1 MTPDDLRI
9 AVRQRSIL
17 ECLDLACMFC
27 VRRCTGIAVAL
38 LVGALPMA
46 LINVVLIGPDGADR
60 MLPSWFFWLALETPW
75 AMAPLTLF
83 LGLAMFT
90 DRLGGADWRGI
101 AAGMAGAVGP
111 LLIYQTLLRGL
122 AILFVLPF
130 PFFLVALAFVDPVI
144 LLERG
149 PIRGIWRRSTAIFA
163 RSRGRILAALAL
175 EMVIVPL
182 GWVLAVF
189 AIDQL
194 ASLWAGRPVMAV
206 LDPENAD
213 QGFGRALFTW
223 HGQLAWWG
231 VMTLVTVFR
240 FVTYID
246 TRIRDEGW
254 DIELKLR
261 NPATYVGLE
270 RWRGAAAVIVI
281 VALLMA
287 PAAAVGAEEEGE
299 ATARAAQ
306 KAVVKQRFPWYDA
319 GSDGFRPVVGTSME
333 TGTRRSEST
342 ARESAWDFSL
352 PEFTALGTVAK
363 GGMIVLLLAAVAAVA
378 WVVLRHGF
386 DPVVNEEIESPA
398 AAAVFNDEHLE
409 TLPVQA
415 RADVDN
421 LLPLIEARLAAGDHA
436 AAAILYHAWQLVELH
451 RGGVIELA
459 QGKTNRRYA
468 ADVAARAPLLAD
480 LFRHTARLSER
491 ARFGRL
497 PVSAEAFDEVWSQ
510 RHRIDS
516 AATEAAA

>member
-60 MLPSWFFWLALETPW
+60 LLPSWFFWLALQTPW

-83 LGLAMFT
+83 LGVAMFT
-90 DRLGGADWRGI
+90 DRLGAADWRGI
-101 AAGMAGAVGP
+101 AGGMAGAVGP

-122 AILFVLPF
+122 SILLVLPF

-149 PIRGIWRRSTAIFA
+149 PIRGIWQRSIAILA
-163 RSRGRILAALAL
+163 RSGGRILAALAL

-206 LDPENAD
+206 LDPVRPDWAL
-213 QGFGRALFTW
+213 GRALFTW
-223 HGQLAWWG
+223 RGQLAWWG

-319 GSDGFRPVVGTSME
+319 GSDGFRPIVGRSME
-333 TGTRRSEST
+333 TGTRRSES
-342 ARESAWDFSL
+342 
-352 PEFTALGTVAK
+352 EFGALGTVAK

-378 WVVLRHGF
+378 WVVRSHGF
-386 DPVVNEEIESPA
+386 DPVVKAEIESPA
-398 AAAVFNDEHLE
+398 AAAVFGDEHLE
-409 TLPVQA
+409 TLPEQA

-421 LLPLIEARLAAGDHA
+421 LLPLIDARLAAGDHA

-459 QGKTNRRYA
+459 PGKTNRRYA

-510 RHRIDS
+510 RHRIDTD
-516 AATEAAA
+516 ATEAAA

>member
-9 AVRQRSIL
+9 AVRPRSIL

-27 VRRCTGIAVAL
+27 VRRCPGIAVAL

-46 LINVVLIGPDGADR
+46 LLNVVLIGPDGADR
-60 MLPSWFFWLALETPW
+60 LLPSWFFWLALETPW

-90 DRLGGADWRGI
+90 DRLGAADWRGI
-101 AAGMAGAVGP
+101 AGGMAGAVGP

-122 AILFVLPF
+122 SILVVLPF
-130 PFFLVALAFVDPVI
+130 PFLLVALAFVDPVI

-149 PIRGIWRRSTAIFA
+149 PIRGIWRRSIAILA

-206 LDPENAD
+206 LDPDRPDWAL
-213 QGFGRALFTW
+213 GRALFTW
-223 HGQLAWWG
+223 RGQLAWWG

-261 NPATYVGLE
+261 NPATYAGLE

-281 VALLMA
+281 VALLIA
-287 PAAAVGAEEEGE
+287 PAAVGAEEEGE

-319 GSDGFRPVVGTSME
+319 GSDGFRPIVGRSME

-342 ARESAWDFSL
+342 
-352 PEFTALGTVAK
+352 
-363 GGMIVLLLAAVAAVA
+363 
-378 WVVLRHGF
+378 
-386 DPVVNEEIESPA
+386 
-398 AAAVFNDEHLE
+398 
-409 TLPVQA
+409 
-415 RADVDN
+415 
-421 LLPLIEARLAAGDHA
+421 
-436 AAAILYHAWQLVELH
+436 
-451 RGGVIELA
+451 
-459 QGKTNRRYA
+459 
-468 ADVAARAPLLAD
+468 ARAPLLAD

-510 RHRIDS
+510 RDRIHS

>member
-60 MLPSWFFWLALETPW
+60 LLPSWFFWLALQTPW

-90 DRLGGADWRGI
+90 DRLGVADWRGI

-122 AILFVLPF
+122 SILLVLPF

-206 LDPENAD
+206 LDTDRPDWAL
-213 QGFGRALFTW
+213 GRALFTW
-223 HGQLAWWG
+223 RGQLAWWG

-281 VALLMA
+281 VALLIA

-299 ATARAAQ
+299 AA
-306 KAVVKQRFPWYDA
+306 FPLVRRRERRLPS
-319 GSDGFRPVVGTSME
+319 GHRQFDGNG
-333 TGTRRSEST
+333 
-342 ARESAWDFSL
+342 D
-352 PEFTALGTVAK
+352 
-363 GGMIVLLLAAVAAVA
+363 AAVGVDRAGVG
-378 WVVLRHGF
+378 VGFLPPRVHGARNGRERG
-386 DPVVNEEIESPA
+386 DDRPSP
-398 AAAVFNDEHLE
+398 
-409 TLPVQA
+409 
-415 RADVDN
+415 R
-421 LLPLIEARLAAGDHA
+421 RG
-436 AAAILYHAWQLVELH
+436 
-451 RGGVIELA
+451 RGGRLGRPPPWIRPGGER
-459 QGKTNRRYA
+459 GDRRPRRGGG
-468 ADVAARAPLLAD
+468 V
-480 LFRHTARLSER
+480 
-491 ARFGRL
+491 
-497 PVSAEAFDEVWSQ
+497 Q
-510 RHRIDS
+510 
-516 AATEAAA
+516 

>member
-9 AVRQRSIL
+9 AVRPRSIL

-27 VRRCTGIAVAL
+27 VRRCPGIAVAL

-60 MLPSWFFWLALETPW
+60 LLPSWFFWLALETPW

-83 LGLAMFT
+83 LGVAMFT
-90 DRLGGADWRGI
+90 DRLGAADWRGI
-101 AAGMAGAVGP
+101 AGGMAGAVGP

-122 AILFVLPF
+122 SILFVLPF
-130 PFFLVALAFVDPVI
+130 PFLLVALAFVDPVI

-149 PIRGIWRRSTAIFA
+149 PIRGIWRRSIAIFA

-206 LDPENAD
+206 LDPDRPDWAL
-213 QGFGRALFTW
+213 GRALFTW
-223 HGQLAWWG
+223 RGQLAWWG

-299 ATARAAQ
+299 ATAQAAQ

-319 GSDGFRPVVGTSME
+319 GSDGFRPVVGRSME
-333 TGTRRSEST
+333 TGTRRSE
-342 ARESAWDFSL
+342 F
-352 PEFTALGTVAK
+352 EFGALGTVAK
-363 GGMIVLLLAAVAAVA
+363 GGMIVLLIAAVAAVA
-378 WVVLRHGF
+378 WVVRRHGF
-386 DPVVNEEIESPA
+386 DPVVKEEIESPA
-398 AAAVFNDEHLE
+398 AAAVFGDEHLE
-409 TLPVQA
+409 TLPEQA
-415 RADVDN
+415 RADIDN

-459 QGKTNRRYA
+459 PGKTNRRYA

-497 PVSAEAFDEVWSQ
+497 PVSAEAFDEVWNQ
-510 RHRIDS
+510 RDRIHS

>member
-9 AVRQRSIL
+9 AVRPRSIL

-27 VRRCTGIAVAL
+27 VRRCLGITVAI

-60 MLPSWFFWLALETPW
+60 LLPSWFFWLALETPW

-90 DRLGGADWRGI
+90 DRLGAADWRGI
-101 AAGMAGAVGP
+101 AGGMAGAVGP
-111 LLIYQTLLRGL
+111 LLIYQALLRGL
-122 AILFVLPF
+122 SILFVLPF

-149 PIRGIWRRSTAIFA
+149 PIRGIWRRSIAILA

-189 AIDQL
+189 ALDQL

-213 QGFGRALFTW
+213 QGLGRALFTW
-223 HGQLAWWG
+223 RGQLAWWG

-261 NPATYVGLE
+261 NPATYAGLE

-319 GSDGFRPVVGTSME
+319 GSDGFRPIVGTSME
-333 TGTRRSEST
+333 AGTRRSES
-342 ARESAWDFSL
+342 
-352 PEFTALGTVAK
+352 EFGALGTVAK

-378 WVVLRHGF
+378 WVVRRHGF

-398 AAAVFNDEHLE
+398 AAAVFGDEHLE
-409 TLPVQA
+409 TLPEQA

-421 LLPLIEARLAAGDHA
+421 LLPLIDARLAAGDHA

-510 RHRIDS
+510 RDRIDS